1 MKRSIYY
8 LIGLLASMALWSCSD
23 DALYDKGDG
32 FDGDCTIS
40 ASLTFQAEDVDLGSR
55 SEGDLIQ
62 NINTLHVLVYDTE
75 GDLIK
80 CYTKDDLSNYV
91 GSTDQDNRDDQSLGD
106 DKAGRATFS
115 LTLPRGRYY
124 IYAVANVP
132 DLYSR
137 TTEIA
142 TRDGLKAI
150 RFAWDGNTIANNSQM
165 FGVFSTSGS
174 PSATDESPVVL
185 NKANLTLKSW
195 LKRLASKVTV
205 AFDGS
210 DLYNDIEIYIKDI
223 RIKDIPKLC
232 ALGLDNT
239 PGDADD
245 SKGLK
250 RYETANGLIAD
261 GEVMIVNDNLPD
273 DANSLYPTQYYHVCN
288 DQHRYGGKG
297 DEAGGKDP
305 LTIDKTHA
313 HTAQSL
319 YFYENMQGKG
329 KEKYQSKD
337 GEKIDYPHP
346 EEGDLESGWKDH
358 KPYGTYVEVSGIYR
372 NRTTTTVGKIVYRF
386 MLGQDIDTDY
396 NARRNTHYKLTLA
409 FHGNGNEADWHIDFD
424 EEPGIYVVSPQYIS
438 YLYNKEMEMDVKVVG
453 DIDPDYG
460 LKAEVMSETSWKP
473 WGNGSTD
480 FPTPSETFYSQTPV
494 FNDGPWNAF
503 LSLRE
508 TQTTKIVVPGYENK
522 PSYETPYNTTYNKDY
537 WIEHKRG
544 TRTYYLDG
552 RDDDYAADPTYKY
565 SVVNGTQNNIF
576 KIHLFTRA
584 KELITKTGFSGNN
597 PYYTYPR
604 HGKIRFTAK
613 LKDGTEI
620 SEEVE
625 IIQVR
630 RIVNPKGVWRS
641 HNKNEDFHVTLMRLP
656 EENSENF
663 VAFPSEGPW
672 YAEVIKGDGFF
683 ELESTPTGRDGTIER
698 GNRIEGD
705 SEHNI
710 DFKIKFKG
718 TCGAN
723 EVRCGLVKVRY
734 HNYTCEHVI
743 MVRQGYAPITM
754 DGKARSDNNPA
765 WGSFNVLSLTSDDK
779 DNGWKPGNY
788 HANMVA
794 SPLDEGSYFRWN
806 NPNAIKSSNNDRSG
820 FGFGETPG
828 ESAEYDVIKN
838 RPGQPDKL
846 MWKQLAGGYNKGD
859 NAWRINNDGVRIAK
873 YEDFKLLESSVE
885 NGNIEKAYG
894 VLYGDGAIK
903 TSSSVA
909 EAFGYDSQEDPLN
922 SPKGMRGC
930 FVFNTENGN
939 NLFFPIGK
947 QGYGRRKSGRE
958 VGHEPGN
965 ETSGEKDGANGVMRY
980 AQRWA
985 EYRPQS
991 YYGSDKKM
999 GVEYQPLFYDVY
1011 KRYGAVYWLAE
1022 PYDVGDDYPHSAWDI
1037 NYFTMGFEA
1046 FQNGALG
1053 HKKGHTA
1060 AFNYSDACLMRVVY
1074 TK

>member
-1 MKRSIYY
+1 
-8 LIGLLASMALWSCSD
+8 MALWSCSD

-55 SEGDLIQ
+55 SAGDLIQ

-132 DLYSR
+132 DLHSR

-273 DANSLYPTQYYHVCN
+273 DANSLYPTQFYHVCN

-305 LTIDKTHA
+305 STIDKTHA

-337 GEKIDYPHP
+337 GEKIWYPDP
-346 EEGDLESGWKDH
+346 VEGDLNSGWKDH

-396 NARRNTHYKLTLA
+396 DARRNTHYKLTLA
-409 FHGNGNEADWHIDFD
+409 FHGNGNEADWHIEFD

-453 DIDPDYG
+453 DIDPEYG

-473 WGNGSTD
+473 WGDGSTD
-480 FPTPSETFYSQTPV
+480 FPTPSETFYSQEPV
-494 FNDGPWNAF
+494 VNDGPWNAF
-503 LSLRE
+503 LSLRQA
-508 TQTTKIVVPGYENK
+508 TDTKVDDPAYK
-522 PSYETPYNTTYNKDY
+522 DQPSYAVPCGTKYNQTYWDEK
-537 WIEHKRG
+537 HRG
-544 TRTYYLDG
+544 ERTYYIDG
-552 RDDDYAADPTYKY
+552 KDDSYGADPDYRY
-565 SVVNGTQNNIF
+565 SVQNGDGTKTF

-584 KELITKTGFSGNN
+584 KELVTKTGFSGNN

-604 HGKIRFTAK
+604 HGKIKFTAK
-613 LKDGTEI
+613 LKSGALLEK
-620 SEEVE
+620 EVE

-641 HNKNEDFHVTLMRLP
+641 HDKNDDFRVTLMRLP
-656 EENSENF
+656 DEESTEF

-672 YAEVIKGDGFF
+672 YAEVIQGSGYF

-718 TCGAN
+718 KCGAN

-754 DGKARSDNNPA
+754 DGNARSDENPA
-765 WGSFNVLSLTSDDK
+765 WGSFNVYSLTGGYKKGEYTASF
-779 DNGWKPGNY
+779 
-788 HANMVA
+788 VE
-794 SPLDEGSYFRWN
+794 SPLFEGSYFRWN
-806 NPNAIKSSNNDRSG
+806 NVNAILASNNDRVG
-820 FGFGETPG
+820 FGQDGTNASF
-828 ESAEYDVIKN
+828 DVITWRNESSTNLWRNLVGGNDDWGIKN
-838 RPGQPDKL
+838 PG
-846 MWKQLAGGYNKGD
+846 ARV
-859 NAWRINNDGVRIAK
+859 AR
-873 YEDFKLLESSVE
+873 YEDFARLMSTAGS
-885 NGNIEKAYG
+885 NIEKAYG
-894 VLYGDGAIK
+894 VLYGDGATE
-903 TSSSVA
+903 TSKSVE
-909 EAFGYDSQEDPLN
+909 EAFGYDDATGTGST
-922 SPKGMRGC
+922 KGMRGC
-930 FVFNTENGN
+930 FVFNSSNGN
-939 NLFFPIGK
+939 NIFFPIGK
-947 QGYGRRKSGRE
+947 SGYGRRKSGR
-958 VGHEPGN
+958 GMDGSPGK
-965 ETSGEKDGANGVMRY
+965 EGSGEANMDGVLRY
-980 AQRWA
+980 AQRHK
-985 EYRPQS
+985 PFMKQS
-991 YYGSDKKM
+991 YYPPSDDGKPSNG
-999 GVEYQPLFYDVY
+999 GVEYMPLFYDLY
-1011 KRYGAVYWLAE
+1011 KRFGAVYWLERPGGPGAAS
-1022 PYDVGDDYPHSAWDI
+1022 GDRTKGHTAWDI
-1037 NYFTMGFEA
+1037 NYFTMGFEGFESGA
-1046 FQNGALG
+1046 IGKLDGKNGF
-1053 HKKGHTA
+1053 TQ
-1060 AFNYSDACLMRVVY
+1060 SDACLMRVVY

>member
-1 MKRSIYY
+1 MT
-8 LIGLLASMALWSCSD
+8 LWSCSD

-55 SEGDLIQ
+55 SAGDLIQ

-80 CYTKDDLSNYV
+80 CYTKDALSNYV

-132 DLYSR
+132 DLHSR

-150 RFAWDGNTIANNSQM
+150 RFAWDGNMIANNSQM
-165 FGVFSTSGS
+165 FGVFSASGS

-210 DLYNDIEIYIKDI
+210 DLYDNIEIYIKDI

-305 LTIDKTHA
+305 STIDKTHA

-329 KEKYQSKD
+329 KEKYQSVD
-337 GEKIDYPHP
+337 GEKIWYPDP
-346 EEGDLESGWKDH
+346 VEGDLNSGWKDH

-396 NARRNTHYKLTLA
+396 DARRNTHYKLTLA
-409 FHGNGNEADWHIDFD
+409 FHGNGNEADWHIEFD

-453 DIDPDYG
+453 DIDPEYG

-473 WGNGSTD
+473 WGDGSTD
-480 FPTPSETFYSQTPV
+480 FPTPSKTFYSQEPV
-494 FNDGPWNAF
+494 VNDGPWNAF
-503 LSLRE
+503 LSLRQA
-508 TQTTKIVVPGYENK
+508 TDTKVDDPAYKDQPSYVVPCDTK
-522 PSYETPYNTTYNKDY
+522 YNQTYWEEK
-537 WIEHKRG
+537 HRG
-544 TRTYYLDG
+544 ERTYYIDG
-552 RDDDYAADPTYKY
+552 KDDSYGADPDYRY
-565 SVVNGTQNNIF
+565 SVQNGDGTKTF

-584 KELITKTGFSGNN
+584 KELVTKTGFSGNN

-604 HGKIRFTAK
+604 HGKIKFTAK
-613 LKDGTEI
+613 LKDGTLLT
-620 SEEVE
+620 EEVE

-656 EENSENF
+656 DEESTEF
-663 VAFPSEGPW
+663 VAFSSEGPW
-672 YAEVIKGDGFF
+672 YAEVIKGDGYF
-683 ELESTPTGRDGTIER
+683 ELESTPIGRDGTIER
-698 GNRIEGD
+698 GKRIDGD

-723 EVRCGLVKVRY
+723 EARCGLVKVRY

-754 DGKARSDNNPA
+754 DGNARSDDNPA
-765 WGSFNVLSLTSDDK
+765 WGSFNVYSLTGGYLKGEYTASF
-779 DNGWKPGNY
+779 
-788 HANMVA
+788 VE
-794 SPLDEGSYFRWN
+794 SPLYEGSYFRWN
-806 NPNAIKSSNNDRSG
+806 NVSAILASNNDRVG
-820 FGFGETPG
+820 FGQDGTNASF
-828 ESAEYDVIKN
+828 DVITWRNESSTNLWRNLVGSDDDWGIKN
-838 RPGQPDKL
+838 PG
-846 MWKQLAGGYNKGD
+846 ARV
-859 NAWRINNDGVRIAK
+859 AR
-873 YEDFKLLESSVE
+873 YEDFARLMSTTGS
-885 NGNIEKAYG
+885 NIEKAYG
-894 VLYGDGAIK
+894 VLYGDGATE
-903 TSSSVA
+903 TSKSVE
-909 EAFGYDSQEDPLN
+909 EAFGYDDAGGNAST
-922 SPKGMRGC
+922 KGMRGC
-930 FVFNTENGN
+930 FVFNSSNGN
-939 NLFFPIGK
+939 NIFFPIGK
-947 QGYGRRKSGRE
+947 SGYGRRKSGRG
-958 VGHEPGN
+958 VDDSPGK
-965 ETSGEKDGANGVMRY
+965 EGSGEANMDGVLRY
-980 AQRWA
+980 AQRHK
-985 EYRPQS
+985 PFMKQS
-991 YYGSDKKM
+991 YYPWSNGEPYNG
-999 GVEYQPLFYDVY
+999 GVEYMPLFYDLY
-1011 KRYGAVYWLAE
+1011 KRFGAVYWLERPGGPGATS
-1022 PYDVGDDYPHSAWDI
+1022 GDRTKGHTAWDI
-1037 NYFTMGFEA
+1037 NYFTMGFEG
-1046 FQNGALG
+1046 FESGAIG
-1053 HKKGHTA
+1053 QPNEKNNFDK
-1060 AFNYSDACLMRVVY
+1060 SDACLMRVVY
-1074 TK
+1074 TQ